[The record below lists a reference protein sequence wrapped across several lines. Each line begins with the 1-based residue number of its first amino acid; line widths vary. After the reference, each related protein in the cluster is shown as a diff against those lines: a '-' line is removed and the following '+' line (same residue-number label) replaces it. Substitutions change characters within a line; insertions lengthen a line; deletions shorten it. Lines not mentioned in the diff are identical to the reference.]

1 MIRNAR
7 SLADPPLPMLVTG
20 LTGVAGYNAFHY
32 FRSRYPGQIIGI
44 RQVSNWPLRG
54 PGVLACD
61 AEDRDGLM
69 RLFDRY
75 QFASVLNCAGNCA
88 LKSCELDPSM
98 AWRIN
103 LSSLRNL
110 LDVIGSC
117 QVRLV
122 HLSIDLVFSGSG
134 RGGHIE
140 RDVTDPVTVY
150 GQTMAAAEQLLRLAC
165 PQACILRISLPMGI
179 SYSGHAGA
187 IDWIQSRFKRSKPA
201 TLYFDEIRTPT
212 YTDCLNRVCHAVLS
226 SSLSGVYHAGGP
238 RRLSLYQI
246 AQIVN
251 RIGGYD
257 PRHLMGCV
265 RIEAGPIPP
274 RAGNVSLD
282 SSKLCAAL
290 GQKPFDPWPLDAR
303 HVPTNREWHRER
315 ACGERGSP
323 ELLAAVL
330 YRNPAGRLRP

>member
-122 HLSIDLVFSGSG
+122 HLSC
-134 RGGHIE
+134 
-140 RDVTDPVTVY
+140 
-150 GQTMAAAEQLLRLAC
+150 M
-165 PQACILRISLPMGI
+165 
-179 SYSGHAGA
+179 
-187 IDWIQSRFKRSKPA
+187 K
-201 TLYFDEIRTPT
+201 
-212 YTDCLNRVCHAVLS
+212 N
-226 SSLSGVYHAGGP
+226 
-238 RRLSLYQI
+238 
-246 AQIVN
+246 N
-251 RIGGYD
+251 
-257 PRHLMGCV
+257 
-265 RIEAGPIPP
+265 
-274 RAGNVSLD
+274 
-282 SSKLCAAL
+282 CARWL
-290 GQKPFDPWPLDAR
+290 G
-303 HVPTNREWHRER
+303 
-315 ACGERGSP
+315 
-323 ELLAAVL
+323 
-330 YRNPAGRLRP
+330 